1 MFSKFVIKIYIL
13 INFQAVESTYPEK
26 PAIVAEVVKYT
37 DRVLVVIFGL
47 EIIIKL
53 FALGLRQYF
62 TEFWCILEC
71 IVTMVSKL
79 L

>member
-1 MFSKFVIKIYIL
+1 M
-13 INFQAVESTYPEK
+13 NFQAVESTYLEK
-26 PAIVAEVVKYT
+26 PAIVAEIVKYT

-62 TEFWCILEC
+62 TKFWCILEC
-71 IVTMVSKL
+71 IVTVVSTKL
-79 L
+79 IKILYL